1 MPDEKYPKF
10 PSVDQPLNRPADRTV
25 RELITPGAEVP
36 ARRAQ
41 KRASIGIDGEPMIE
55 IDAAG
60 ALVYVG
66 GDWEA
71 LVGFTKPGP
80 AALDALVSGAV
91 GVNADDVRR
100 SIETAKSERTPSV
113 WEHKTVPSLPFLKI
127 VPIPSAT
134 AGAVM
139 HALVGLSA
147 SATLDQSV
155 EPLSMAR
162 HRVTTRTSTDR

>member
-1 MPDEKYPKF
+1 MTNDPDRPIF
-10 PSVDQPLNRPADRTV
+10 PAVDRPVRGPGSDTI

-36 ARRAQ
+36 ARRVQ

-80 AALDALVSGAV
+80 AALDALVNGAV

-100 SIETAKSERTPSV
+100 SIETARSERTPSV
-113 WEHKTVPSLPFLKI
+113 WEHTAVPSLPFLKI

-134 AGAVM
+134 SGGVM

-147 SATLDQSV
+147 SATLDQTV

-162 HRVTTRTSTDR
+162 HRVTTSDR